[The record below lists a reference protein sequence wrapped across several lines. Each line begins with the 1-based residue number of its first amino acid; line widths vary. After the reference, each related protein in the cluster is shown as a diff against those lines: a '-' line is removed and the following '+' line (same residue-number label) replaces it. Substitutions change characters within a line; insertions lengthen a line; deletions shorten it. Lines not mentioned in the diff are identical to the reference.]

1 MATANVMAIQQPKFD
16 NRIYQLTY
24 PLNND
29 KAGVLKHGYM
39 QWYKPMPGYSNV
51 AHVYFLYNPST
62 VSASYPA
69 SDSSVAASLMF
80 PTGFDDTNLRVPLYQ
95 TVEFSILFDRT
106 YELWQS
112 VGPDANTDPGSSGNN
127 PAVVGVL
134 ADIIQMKQ
142 FTGMN
147 IGYTTQNSD
156 SPNTTSS
163 SSIQPGQQGIVQ
175 MVPSY
180 VYFGD
185 TNNLWYYGYVSE
197 WDVTITHWNQNMV
210 PMRCVI
216 DISWAI
222 LPLPQTQ
229 AGGSGSVTN
238 SSNTNWSVNP
248 PSTSGT
254 VNIGTPNNPVPI
266 PNAGVGGR

>member
-1 MATANVMAIQQPKFD
+1 MATASVKAIEQPKFD
-16 NRIYQLTY
+16 SRISKLAY

-29 KAGVLKHGYM
+29 KKGVLKRGFM
-39 QWYKPMPGYSNV
+39 QWYKPMSGYSNV

-80 PTGFDDTNLRVPLYQ
+80 PSGFDTTNLAVPLYQ
-95 TVEFSILFDRT
+95 SVEFSLLFDRT
-106 YELWQS
+106 YELWDS
-112 VGPDANTDPGSSGNN
+112 VGPDANTDPGVSVNN
-127 PAVVGVL
+127 PAVVGVM

-147 IGYTTQNSD
+147 IGYTTGNNNS
-156 SPNTTSS
+156 PTSTS
-163 SSIQPGQQGIVQ
+163 TSSIQPGQQGIVQ

-197 WDVTITHWNQNMV
+197 WDVTVTHWNQNMV

-216 DISWAI
+216 DVSWAI
-222 LPLPQTQ
+222 LPLPTTGNNS
-229 AGGSGSVTN
+229 AAPGN
-238 SSNTNWSVNP
+238 SSNTNWTVNP
-248 PSTSGT
+248 PSTSGHQVT
-254 VNIGTPNNPVPI
+254 LFLFQ
-266 PNAGVGGR
+266 RREYQEDDRS